1 MSNLLL
7 GREANYAVTVL
18 HSSVPDLKKHTITAD
33 LIVSCV
39 GKADLITADMVKEG
53 TKQPHAIVSNL

>member
-18 HSSVPDLKKHTITAD
+18 HRSVPDLKVHTLTAD
-33 LIVSCV
+33 LIISCV
-39 GKADLITADMVKEG
+39 GKADLVTADMVKEG
-53 TKQPHAIVSNL
+53 TTMN